1 MQKKGNRRK
10 GEGDD
15 AWDKG
20 MGEYFASVFAV
31 IPNEWNIFI
40 YLPNIGRICYK
51 ENHHVNSLD
60 LNGPKIHAIYLVE
73 LRKRNDMMA

>member
-1 MQKKGNRRK
+1 MGLAEERTRRK

-20 MGEYFASVFAV
+20 MGNYFASVFAV

-40 YLPNIGRICYK
+40 
-51 ENHHVNSLD
+51 
-60 LNGPKIHAIYLVE
+60 
-73 LRKRNDMMA
+73 